1 MQTFTTYL
9 CTFLLLMSQAAA
21 SSKTL
26 YPSPFTH
33 LGSISVEKP
42 AFLYLVPNGAN
53 STSLLITH
61 FKVFGNGRVTAVHR
75 IGDHL
80 ESLEETQVEI
90 WNTTTAWPNEIQPVP
105 QEIFGAHHFSV
116 AGGFLVPGKA
126 NGSVKI
132 FRCQIPEIS
141 LQDLCTQY
149 SEANPASIT
158 VSKRGWWYHRVEWV
172 DMNADGLLDMVTAR
186 ARKPILGGGQGEL
199 IWMEQPQNPHQMPWQ
214 EHLIGKGPDVHF
226 LVEDLNHDGQM
237 EILSTEFFQ
246 QKLSLYY
253 LEDGTWKYRIIDDNL
268 GAGFDLS
275 ITDLNNDSKLD
286 ILATNHQ
293 ADSSASI
300 YAYELPEDPIHGQWT
315 RHTLLTGIET
325 RNKGQGQG
333 SPGSAFSFF
342 PDPSSQLRKPL
353 ILASGD
359 GSQRVHFL
367 SPVSEDPANWEYSES
382 ILLDVG
388 STIGQIAIADV
399 DSDGF
404 VEVFVPAYDAG
415 RIEVFTTRRS
425 H

>member
-1 MQTFTTYL
+1 MHTVFFNVFL
-9 CTFLLLMSQAAA
+9 CLFLLTQSLLA
-21 SSKTL
+21 SNKS
-26 YPSPFTH
+26 YNEPFNY
-33 LGSISVEKP
+33 LGYIPVEKP

-80 ESLEETQVEI
+80 KSLEQTQVEI

-105 QEIFGAHHFSV
+105 EEIFGPHHFSV

-132 FRCQIPEIS
+132 FRCEIPDTS

-149 SEANPASIT
+149 SEAEPADIT
-158 VSKRGWWYHRVEWV
+158 ISKRGWWYHRVEWV

-186 ARKPILGGGQGEL
+186 ARKPIFGGGMGEL
-199 IWMEQPQNPHQMPWQ
+199 VWMEQPENPRQMPWQ
-214 EHLIGKGPDVHF
+214 EHFIGKGPDVHF
-226 LVEDLNHDGQM
+226 LVEDLNHDGQV

-246 QKLSLYY
+246 EKLSLFY
-253 LEDGTWKYRIIDDNL
+253 LENGIWTYKIIDENL

-275 ITDLNNDSKLD
+275 LSDLNNDSKLD

-293 ADSSASI
+293 ADASASI
-300 YAYELPEDPIHGQWT
+300 FAYELPQNPLQDQWK
-315 RHTLLTGIET
+315 RRVLLTGIET

-333 SPGSAFSFF
+333 SPGSAFAFF
-342 PDPSSQLRKPL
+342 PNTKSKNQKPL

-367 SPVSEDPANWEYSES
+367 RPVSEDPHNWEYAES

-388 STIGQIAIADV
+388 STVGQIAIGDV
-399 DSDGF
+399 DLDGF
-404 VEVFVPAYDAG
+404 VEVFIPAYDAG
-415 RIEVFTTRRS
+415 RIEVFTTRQP
-425 H
+425 